1 GDKRNG
7 GFIKKVQLPKDKTL
21 AAFRIEE
28 EDWERFKSLCMK
40 AGVSAT
46 YAITAFVRHSIK
58 NGELEPQIS
67 LQKNDEI
74 LRKKREMLLIRL
86 SLYLDE
92 IERVKVEATKEIEEL
107 RRVL

>member
-1 GDKRNG
+1 M
-7 GFIKKVQLPKDKTL
+7 KKVQLPKDKTL

-46 YAITAFVRHSIK
+46 YAITAFVRHSI
-58 NGELEPQIS
+58 NNRVLEPQIS
-67 LQKNDEI
+67 LQKKDEI
-74 LRKKREMLLIRL
+74 LKKKREILLTRV

-92 IERVKVEATKEIEEL
+92 IEQVKAEATKEIEEL
-107 RRVL
+107 KQVL

>member
-1 GDKRNG
+1 M
-7 GFIKKVQLPKDKTL
+7 KKVQLPKDRTL

-46 YAITAFVRHSIK
+46 YALTTFVRHSIN
-58 NGELEPQIS
+58 NGVLEPQIS
-67 LQKNDEI
+67 LQKKDEI
-74 LRKKREMLLIRL
+74 LKKKREILLTRV

-92 IERVKVEATKEIEEL
+92 IEQVKAEATKEIEEL
-107 RRVL
+107 KQVL